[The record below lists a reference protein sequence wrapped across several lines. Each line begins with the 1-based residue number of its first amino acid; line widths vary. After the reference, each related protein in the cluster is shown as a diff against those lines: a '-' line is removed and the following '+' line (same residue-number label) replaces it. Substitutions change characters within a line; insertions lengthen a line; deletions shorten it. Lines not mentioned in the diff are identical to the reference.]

1 MKIHQAHKLVAHNVV
16 NFAEKCLYPPSNQNV
31 TYKPLFMEL
40 RFQEKIYHKRM
51 PFYMFGDTIY
61 LGKIPEADWVSNIC
75 SRFNKAGITIS
86 EGHAEDICRRV
97 ECYSSCIQQLAP
109 LNEFCP

>member
-1 MKIHQAHKLVAHNVV
+1 
-16 NFAEKCLYPPSNQNV
+16 
-31 TYKPLFMEL
+31 MEL
-40 RFQEKIYHKRM
+40 RFQGKIFHSKRM
-51 PFYMFGDTIY
+51 SFYMFGDTIY

-75 SRFNKAGITIS
+75 SRFNKTGITIS

-97 ECYSSCIQQLAP
+97 ECYSSYVQRLAP

>member
-1 MKIHQAHKLVAHNVV
+1 MLCTLRKNAYIRHQIRML
-16 NFAEKCLYPPSNQNV
+16 CISL
-31 TYKPLFMEL
+31 LFMEL
-40 RFQEKIYHKRM
+40 RFQEKIFHSKRM

-61 LGKIPEADWVSNIC
+61 LGKIPEADWVSYIC

-86 EGHAEDICRRV
+86 KGHAEDICRRV
-97 ECYSSCIQQLAP
+97 ECYSSYVQQLAP